1 MGHDDGLDSERG
13 EAAMQEVQSWRQ
25 AGKLPFPRLSADK
38 IDQLEG
44 TLDYPPRGSVE
55 IGRPEQDMAV
65 AAEPL
70 SAEPE
75 SEDADELRRPSDN
88 GTR

>member
-1 MGHDDGLDSERG
+1 
-13 EAAMQEVQSWRQ
+13 
-25 AGKLPFPRLSADK
+25 LPFPRLAADK

-55 IGRPEQDMAV
+55 IGLPEEEMPE

-70 SAEPE
+70 SAEPDTE
-75 SEDADELRRPSDN
+75 EADKVKGSSDGGN
-88 GTR
+88 PKA

>member
-1 MGHDDGLDSERG
+1 MGLGR
-13 EAAMQEVQSWRQ
+13 
-25 AGKLPFPRLSADK
+25 

-55 IGRPEQDMAV
+55 IGLPEEEMPE

-75 SEDADELRRPSDN
+75 TEEEDKVMS
-88 GTR
+88 